1 MYVGHKRGD
10 KCVHPVLVQVV
21 IGDQNGGLSILQLEG
36 VRLGGEIMDTYRNAP
51 EFGQRVLPGN
61 VNTVRARKPA
71 STASADDDDGGETK
85 HHIGG
90 LDDEIFDTSR
100 GAASEAMSSWTSVP
114 IVTITRIYYNEKC
127 VHRQHGYAVVV
138 QSLAMQD
145 SQQCVAGIYGTRN

>member
-1 MYVGHKRGD
+1 M
-10 KCVHPVLVQVV
+10 LVQVV

-114 IVTITRIYYNEKC
+114 IVTMTRIYYNEKC
-127 VHRQHGYAVVV
+127 VHRQRGYAVVV